1 MQLTYRGIQYDYN
14 PPKVE
19 ISTIDNPELD
29 WRFHNQKT
37 SGVLLPTV
45 NLTWRGVKYNNL
57 PTGMDSL
64 KEKSRYLML
73 RHQRKQLDRVAKMHI
88 RSANEIGL
96 MQT

>member
-14 PPKVE
+14 PPAVE

-37 SGVLLPTV
+37 SGVVIPTV
-45 NLTWRGVKYNNL
+45 NLTWRGVKYNNHL
-57 PTGMDSL
+57 TSMDLL

-73 RHQRKQLDRVAKMHI
+73 RHQRKQLDRLAKMHI

-96 MQT
+96 MQA